1 MQFGASAPLDRL
13 RAAADRPGAG
23 LGRERRR
30 KETVM
35 RAHKVISNLPV
46 QSIDEARDFY
56 AGFLG
61 PDTEEFNLG

>member
-1 MQFGASAPLDRL
+1 
-13 RAAADRPGAG
+13 
-23 LGRERRR
+23 
-30 KETVM
+30 M

-61 PDTEEFNLG
+61 LDTEEFNLG